1 MPSEGQSVVLGPDE
15 GRRYDM
21 GAIQA
26 VFKADGAETAGRF
39 SISEWWLE
47 ARHEGP
53 GAHKHDDNDEIFYV
67 IEGTAS
73 VLVGDTWHRKPKG
86 SLFVIPRGTMHDFRN
101 ESQARMGLLNVYVG
115 GPFEEAMPMIVD
127 WYRDNPAKRIE

>member
-1 MPSEGQSVVLGPDE
+1 MSDGSKVVILGPGG

-26 VFKADGAETAGRF
+26 IFKADGPETQGGFA
-39 SISEWWLE
+39 ISEWWLD

-67 IEGTAS
+67 LEGTAS
-73 VLVGDTWHRKPKG
+73 ILAGDTWHQLAKG
-86 SLFVIPRGTMHDFRN
+86 SCCVIPRGTMHDFRN
-101 ESQARMGLLNVYVG
+101 ESTERMGLLNVFIP
-115 GPFEEAMPMIVD
+115 GPFEEMMASIVD
-127 WYRDNPAKRIE
+127 WYRDNPAKRLD

>member
-1 MPSEGQSVVLGPDE
+1 MPSENQSIVHGPDG

-26 VFKADGAETAGRF
+26 VFKADGPETQGRF
-39 SISEWWLE
+39 SISEWWVE

-53 GAHKHDDNDEIFYV
+53 GAHSHDDNDEIFYV

-73 VLVGDTWHRKPKG
+73 ILVGDTWHRMEKG
-86 SLFVIPRGTMHDFRN
+86 SICVIPRGTLHDFRN
-101 ESQARMGLLNVYVG
+101 ESTSRMGLLNVYVG
-115 GPFEEAMPMIVD
+115 GPFESMMPMIVD
-127 WYRDNPAKRIE
+127 WYRDNPAKRLE

>member
-1 MPSEGQSVVLGPDE
+1 MPSESQSIALGPDE

-26 VFKADGAETAGRF
+26 VFKADGPETQDRF
-39 SISEWWLE
+39 SVSEWWLD

-73 VLVGDTWHRKPKG
+73 ILVGDTWHQMEKG
-86 SLFVIPRGTMHDFRN
+86 SLCVIPRGTMHDFKN
-101 ESQARMGLLNVYVG
+101 ESAARMGLLNVFVG
-115 GPFEEAMPMIVD
+115 GPFEEMMPMIVD
-127 WYRDNPAKRIE
+127 WYRDNPAKRLD